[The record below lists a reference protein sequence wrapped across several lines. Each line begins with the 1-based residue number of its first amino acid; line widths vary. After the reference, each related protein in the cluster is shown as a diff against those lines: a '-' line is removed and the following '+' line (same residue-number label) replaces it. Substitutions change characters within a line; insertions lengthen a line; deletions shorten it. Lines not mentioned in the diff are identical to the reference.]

1 MSCSR
6 RRFVK
11 SALGIAGAG
20 CLTPWALSISGAEK
34 NEPANGAH
42 AEIETMPVYLKGYE
56 EAYRK
61 DPRAAAIQWFMD
73 AKFGLFAHYGLM
85 SLSPGGKARPLPS
98 GVTLADLARRF
109 TAEKFDAGAL
119 ADLAVAARMRYIN
132 FTPYHGGGPYMFRS
146 QVAHPTSLELP
157 AKRDLAGE
165 LAEAC
170 RKRGLGLFLY
180 VHAGITRSNAET
192 LARNHAILREWLT
205 QYGPIAGLWFDT
217 VADYYD
223 HPEYHPKLL
232 ETYAL
237 IRSLQPQ
244 CLISYCHGATGEEDF
259 LATEHSL
266 RPPSQNSHLTAEAR
280 RKLETKPA
288 EICTTLQLDQKDGKG
303 TKMWFDVEGAYHRNP
318 EEVWKLLAGA
328 RRDKANLL
336 VNTGLRGDG
345 SVHPDDEKTLREI
358 GRRLSRQGFP

>member
-1 MSCSR
+1 MSCTR

-11 SALGIAGAG
+11 SALGITGAG
-20 CLTPWALSISGAEK
+20 LLTSWPLPISGAEK
-34 NEPANGAH
+34 AAPANGAH
-42 AEIETMPVYLKGYE
+42 ANTEPVPYYLKEYE
-56 EAYRK
+56 SAYRK
-61 DPRAAAIQWFMD
+61 DPRAAAIRWFVD
-73 AKFGLFAHYGLM
+73 ARFGLFVHYGLM

-98 GVTLADLARRF
+98 GITLTDLARRF

-119 ADLAVAARMRYIN
+119 ADLAVAAKMRYIN
-132 FTPYHGGGPYMFRS
+132 FSAYHGGGPYMFRS

-157 AKRDLAGE
+157 AKRDLVGE

-180 VHAGITRSNAET
+180 VHVSITRSNAES

-205 QYGPIAGLWFDT
+205 QYGPVAGLWFDT

-232 ETYAL
+232 ETYAM

-266 RPPSQNSHLTAEAR
+266 RPPAQNSQLTAEAK
-280 RKLETKPA
+280 RKLAAKPV

-303 TKMWFDVEGAYHRNP
+303 TKMWFDVQGAYHRSAD
-318 EEVWKLLAGA
+318 EVWALLANA

-336 VNTGLRGDG
+336 LNAGLRGDG

-358 GRRLSRQGFP
+358 GRRLNQQPLS